1 MYHPPIVTV
10 IGNWAA
16 SLRFKDFRLL
26 WISTLFYSLATGME
40 QVSVGWLI
48 YELTGSEFM
57 VGVGAAA
64 RMLPFFVLGM
74 LSGAIA
80 DRWDRRTLLRIGTV
94 GASAAAFVMA
104 LLLLFDLAN
113 EWVIIALVLAL
124 GSAMAFTIT
133 VRQTF
138 TYDIVGSGY
147 ALNGLALG
155 AMAMQGGGI
164 VGSLVSGAVIEFVGP
179 GWQFLASSGA
189 YLLSAAATMTMV
201 NPGRALRT
209 SAESVLQNLVG
220 YARLVREHRLILA
233 LMVLTATTEV
243 LGFTHMTL
251 LPVFAKDVL
260 HVGPTGLGIMTAGRQ
275 AGGLLGLWILAG
287 FGTTRRKGLLM
298 FATAIGFGAGMMAFS
313 LTANLY
319 TFLMV
324 LLFVNACAM
333 AVDTLYKAMMQ
344 DLVPDEER
352 GRAMGSWVLSV
363 GFAPVGHVGV
373 GALAGV
379 VGAPGRAADQ
389 RRSAGRHQ
397 RGYRAGPSP
406 HPAAGVRCQNQNSP
420 DARFDG
426 IALTPSAIA
435 GPAAG
440 CGYVRASVR

>member
-1 MYHPPIVTV
+1 MIPPKIGASGTAESGRAGVSSAIVRV

-16 SLRFKDFRLL
+16 SLRFRDFRLL
-26 WISTLFYSLATGME
+26 WLSTLFYSLATGME
-40 QVSVGWLI
+40 QVSVGWLVFEI
-48 YELTGSEFM
+48 TGSEFM
-57 VGVGAAA
+57 VGVAAGA

-80 DRWDRRTLLRIGTV
+80 DRWDRRRLLQIGTLC
-94 GASAAAFVMA
+94 ASASALVMA
-104 LLLLFDLAN
+104 LLLIWDLATV
-113 EWVIIALVLAL
+113 WTIIGVVIAL

-138 TYDIVGSGY
+138 TYDIVGSGH

-179 GWQFLASSGA
+179 GWQFVASAGA
-189 YLLSAAATMTMV
+189 YLLSAGATLAIV
-201 NPGRALRT
+201 NPGRSLRT

-220 YARLVREHRLILA
+220 YTRLVREHRLILV

-251 LPVFAKDVL
+251 LPVFAKEVL
-260 HVGPTGLGIMTAGRQ
+260 HVGPAGLGVMTAGRQ
-275 AGGLLGLWILAG
+275 AGGLLGLWLLAG
-287 FGTTRRKGLLM
+287 FGTTRRKGLLA
-298 FATAIGFGAGMMAFS
+298 FATAIGFGVGLMAFS
-313 LTANLY
+313 LTSNLY
-319 TFLMV
+319 TFLIV

-352 GRAMGSWVLSV
+352 GRAMGTWVLSV

-373 GALAGV
+373 GALAGI
-379 VGAPGRAADQ
+379 VGAPRALLINGAVLAGINIATVLGLPRI
-389 RRSAGRHQ
+389 RRLA
-397 RGYRAGPSP
+397 
-406 HPAAGVRCQNQNSP
+406 
-420 DARFDG
+420 
-426 IALTPSAIA
+426 
-435 GPAAG
+435 
-440 CGYVRASVR
+440 

>member
-1 MYHPPIVTV
+1 MRV

-26 WISTLFYSLATGME
+26 WLSTLFYSLATGME

-48 YELTGSEFM
+48 FELTGSEFM
-57 VGVGAAA
+57 VGVGAGA
-64 RMLPFFVLGM
+64 RMAPFFVLGM

-80 DRWDRRTLLRIGTV
+80 DRWDRRTLLRIGTL
-94 GASAAAFVMA
+94 GAAAAALAMA
-104 LLLLFDLAN
+104 LLLLWGVATV
-113 EWVIIALVLAL
+113 WTIIALVLAL

-179 GWQFLASSGA
+179 GWQFLASAGA
-189 YLLSAAATMTMV
+189 YLISAAATLTIA
-201 NPGRALRT
+201 NPGRSLRT
-209 SAESVLQNLVG
+209 SAESVVQNLVG
-220 YARLVREHRLILA
+220 YTRLMREHRLMIV
-233 LMVLTATTEV
+233 LMALTATTEV

-260 HVGPTGLGIMTAGRQ
+260 RVGPTGLGVMTAGRQ
-275 AGGLLGLWILAG
+275 AGGLLGLWLLAG
-287 FGTTRRKGLLM
+287 LGATRRKGLLT
-298 FATAIGFGAGMMAFS
+298 FATAIGFGVGLMAFS
-313 LTANLY
+313 LTTNIYA
-319 TFLMV
+319 FLVV

-333 AVDTLYKAMMQ
+333 AVDTLYKALMQ

-352 GRAMGSWVLSV
+352 GRAMGTWVLSI

-373 GALAGV
+373 GAMAGV
-379 VGAPGRAADQ
+379 VGAPGALLINGAVLAGINVATVLGLPRI
-389 RRSAGRHQ
+389 RRME
-397 RGYRAGPSP
+397 
-406 HPAAGVRCQNQNSP
+406 
-420 DARFDG
+420 
-426 IALTPSAIA
+426 
-435 GPAAG
+435 
-440 CGYVRASVR
+440 

>member
-26 WISTLFYSLATGME
+26 WLSTLFYSLATGME

-57 VGVGAAA
+57 VGLGAAA

-94 GASAAAFVMA
+94 GASAAALAMA
-104 LLLLFDLAN
+104 VLLLWGLAN

-179 GWQFLASSGA
+179 GWQFLASAGA
-189 YLLSAAATMTMV
+189 YLLSAAATLAIS
-201 NPGRALRT
+201 NPGRSLRT

-220 YARLVREHRLILA
+220 YARLMREHRLMIILMA
-233 LMVLTATTEV
+233 LTATTEV

-251 LPVFAKDVL
+251 LPVFAKEVL
-260 HVGPTGLGIMTAGRQ
+260 HVGPTGLGVMTAGRQ
-275 AGGLLGLWILAG
+275 AGGLLGLWLLAG
-287 FGTTRRKGLLM
+287 LGATRRKGLLT
-298 FATAIGFGAGMMAFS
+298 FATAIGFGVGLMAFY
-313 LTANLY
+313 LTRNIY
-319 TFLMV
+319 TFLVV

-333 AVDTLYKAMMQ
+333 AVDTLYKALMQ

-352 GRAMGSWVLSV
+352 GRAMGTWVLSV

-379 VGAPGRAADQ
+379 VGAPA
-389 RRSAGRHQ
+389 
-397 RGYRAGPSP
+397 
-406 HPAAGVRCQNQNSP
+406 RC
-420 DARFDG
+420 
-426 IALTPSAIA
+426 
-435 GPAAG
+435 
-440 CGYVRASVR
+440 

>member
-1 MYHPPIVTV
+1 MYHPPIVRV

-16 SLRFKDFRLL
+16 SLRFRDFRLL
-26 WISTLFYSLATGME
+26 WLSTLFYSLATGME

-57 VGVGAAA
+57 VGLGAAA

-80 DRWDRRTLLRIGTV
+80 DRWDRRTLLRIGTL
-94 GASAAAFVMA
+94 GASAAAFTMA
-104 LLLLFDLAN
+104 VLLLWGLAN

-179 GWQFLASSGA
+179 GWQFLASAGA
-189 YLLSAAATMTMV
+189 YLLSAAATLAIV
-201 NPGRALRT
+201 NPGRSLRT

-220 YARLVREHRLILA
+220 YARLMREHRLMVV
-233 LMVLTATTEV
+233 LMALTATTEV

-251 LPVFAKDVL
+251 LPVFAKEVL
-260 HVGPTGLGIMTAGRQ
+260 RVGPAGLGVMTAGRQ
-275 AGGLLGLWILAG
+275 AGGLLGLWLLAG
-287 FGTTRRKGLLM
+287 LGATRRKGILT
-298 FATAIGFGAGMMAFS
+298 FVTAIGFGVGLMAFY
-313 LTANLY
+313 LTSNIY
-319 TFLMV
+319 TFLLV

-333 AVDTLYKAMMQ
+333 AVDTLYKALMQ

-352 GRAMGSWVLSV
+352 GRAMGTWVLSV

-379 VGAPGRAADQ
+379 VGAPAALLINGAVL
-389 RRSAGRHQ
+389 AGINIVTVMGLPRIRQ
-397 RGYRAGPSP
+397 ME
-406 HPAAGVRCQNQNSP
+406 
-420 DARFDG
+420 
-426 IALTPSAIA
+426 
-435 GPAAG
+435 
-440 CGYVRASVR
+440 

>member
-1 MYHPPIVTV
+1 MYHPLIVTV

-26 WISTLFYSLATGME
+26 WLSTLFYSLATGME

-48 YELTGSEFM
+48 FELTGSEFM

-64 RMLPFFVLGM
+64 RMVPFFVLGM

-80 DRWDRRTLLRIGTV
+80 DRWDRRTLLRIGTL
-94 GASAAAFVMA
+94 GASAAALVMG
-104 LLLLFDLAN
+104 LLLLWGVATV
-113 EWVIIALVLAL
+113 WTIIALVLAL

-138 TYDIVGSGY
+138 TYDIVGSGH

-179 GWQFLASSGA
+179 GWQFLASAGA
-189 YLLSAAATMTMV
+189 YLLSAAATLAIA
-201 NPGRALRT
+201 NPGRSLRT

-220 YARLVREHRLILA
+220 YARLMREHRLMIV

-260 HVGPTGLGIMTAGRQ
+260 RVGPTGLGVMTAGRQ
-275 AGGLLGLWILAG
+275 AGGLLGLWLLAG
-287 FGTTRRKGLLM
+287 LGATRRKGILT
-298 FATAIGFGAGMMAFS
+298 FATAIGFGLGLMAFS
-313 LTANLY
+313 LTTNIY
-319 TFLMV
+319 TFLVV
-324 LLFVNACAM
+324 LLVVNACAM
-333 AVDTLYKAMMQ
+333 AVDTLYKALMQ

-352 GRAMGSWVLSV
+352 GRAMGTWVLSI

-373 GALAGV
+373 GAMAGV
-379 VGAPGRAADQ
+379 VGAPGALLINGAVLAGINVATVLGLPRI
-389 RRSAGRHQ
+389 RRME
-397 RGYRAGPSP
+397 
-406 HPAAGVRCQNQNSP
+406 
-420 DARFDG
+420 
-426 IALTPSAIA
+426 
-435 GPAAG
+435 
-440 CGYVRASVR
+440 

>member
-1 MYHPPIVTV
+1 MYHPPIVRV

-16 SLRFKDFRLL
+16 SLRFRDFRLL
-26 WISTLFYSLATGME
+26 WLSTLFYSLATGME

-57 VGVGAAA
+57 VGLGAAA

-80 DRWDRRTLLRIGTV
+80 DRWDRRTLLRIGTL
-94 GASAAAFVMA
+94 GASAAAFTMA
-104 LLLLFDLAN
+104 VLLLWGLVN

-179 GWQFLASSGA
+179 GWQFLASAGA
-189 YLLSAAATMTMV
+189 YLLSAAATLAIV
-201 NPGRALRT
+201 NPGRSLRT

-220 YARLVREHRLILA
+220 YARLMREHRLMVV
-233 LMVLTATTEV
+233 LMALTATTEV

-251 LPVFAKDVL
+251 LPVFAKEVL
-260 HVGPTGLGIMTAGRQ
+260 RVGPAGLGVMTAGRQ
-275 AGGLLGLWILAG
+275 AGGLLGLWLLAG
-287 FGTTRRKGLLM
+287 LGATRRKGILT
-298 FATAIGFGAGMMAFS
+298 FVTAIGFGVGLMAFY
-313 LTANLY
+313 LTSNIY
-319 TFLMV
+319 TFLLV

-333 AVDTLYKAMMQ
+333 AVDTLYKALMQ

-352 GRAMGSWVLSV
+352 GRAMGTWVLSV

-373 GALAGV
+373 GALAGA
-379 VGAPGRAADQ
+379 VGAPGALLINGAVL
-389 RRSAGRHQ
+389 AGINIVTVMGLPRIRQ
-397 RGYRAGPSP
+397 ME
-406 HPAAGVRCQNQNSP
+406 
-420 DARFDG
+420 
-426 IALTPSAIA
+426 
-435 GPAAG
+435 
-440 CGYVRASVR
+440 